1 MVSSGTVRFSVV
13 GDDRLSSQPPSSV
26 GRSARERHEVPPGAA
41 LGAEIWIARAKTLLG
56 ECAQNLKVSLDSGYP
71 FRDLYPIEQQKWER
85 DRALIQQVEALLAA
99 AAPVQQAPE
108 PNPLQCQGT
117 PES

>member
-13 GDDRLSSQPPSSV
+13 GDDRLSPQSPSSV

-41 LGAEIWIARAKTLLG
+41 LGAELWITQAKTLLD
-56 ECAQNLKVSLDSGYP
+56 ECAQHLKGSLNAGYP
-71 FRDLYPIEQQKWER
+71 FRDLYPIEQQTWER

-117 PES
+117 PVS